1 MTMFALF
8 CTATL
13 FGGML
18 LYSFGFAPL
27 LFSKL
32 PVQQAGTLLREAF
45 PFYYLFVIVVAL
57 VAGLVLLGTDALS
70 AWLMFI
76 TLVIG
81 VVARQLLMPAINRAS
96 DARAA
101 GDGTAAGT
109 FKRMHGLSV
118 VLNFVQLVAVGTVLA
133 RFV

>member
-1 MTMFALF
+1 MTLLALF
-8 CTATL
+8 AAATL

-27 LFSKL
+27 VFSKL
-32 PVQQAGTLLREAF
+32 PVQQAGALLREAF
-45 PFYYLFVIVVAL
+45 PFYYLFVIAVAL
-57 VAGLVLLGTDALS
+57 VAGVALLAVDTLS
-70 AWLMFI
+70 AWLMFV

-81 VVARQLLMPAINRAS
+81 VAARQLLMPAINRAS

-101 GDGTAAGT
+101 GDESAGGA
-109 FKRMHGLSV
+109 FKRLHGFSV
-118 VLNFVQLVAVGTVLA
+118 VLNFVQLAAVGTVLA

>member
-1 MTMFALF
+1 MTLIALF
-8 CTATL
+8 AAAAL

-27 LFSKL
+27 VFSKL
-32 PVQQAGTLLREAF
+32 PAPQASALLREAF
-45 PFYYLFVIVVAL
+45 PFYYLFVIAVAL
-57 VAGLVLLGTDALS
+57 VAGVALLAVDTLS
-70 AWLMFI
+70 AWLMFV

-81 VVARQLLMPAINRAS
+81 VAARQLLMPAINRAS

-101 GDGTAAGT
+101 GDGSAGGA
-109 FKRMHGLSV
+109 FKRLHGFSV
-118 VLNFVQLVAVGTVLA
+118 VLNFVQLAAVGTVLA